1 MPRLKLKELIVP
13 PIETFIHAGM
23 KTPMTNQERALY
35 FTIYLTASRVNEVL
49 LLKKEDIQEAIGED
63 DIPITRFLLYT
74 LKNRNHPYRII
85 PIPHIPPYDLML
97 QPLQRELDL
106 ISDPQARVFHQF
118 TNSRNPGKNAY
129 ASFRKIKLNF
139 TYIHKGVELTVEH
152 MVNPHLLIHA
162 RVTHLAT
169 QAQPQQIK
177 KLRGWSDLRPFS
189 VYEHLSYT
197 DLTDLQLKVA
207 HREKFDA
214 SLKPE
219 NFQVKEFKEEKH
231 NNLFIKKPVI
241 EQPKVEKKAGDEDT
255 LPFQIE

>member
-1 MPRLKLKELIVP
+1 M
-13 PIETFIHAGM
+13 
-23 KTPMTNQERALY
+23 
-35 FTIYLTASRVNEVL
+35 
-49 LLKKEDIQEAIGED
+49 
-63 DIPITRFLLYT
+63 
-74 LKNRNHPYRII
+74 
-85 PIPHIPPYDLML
+85 
-97 QPLQRELDL
+97 
-106 ISDPQARVFHQF
+106 
-118 TNSRNPGKNAY
+118 
-129 ASFRKIKLNF
+129 
-139 TYIHKGVELTVEH
+139 EH

-214 SLKPE
+214 TLKPE
-219 NFQVKEFKEEKH
+219 NFQVKEFKEEKRI
-231 NNLFIKKPVI
+231 NNLFIKKPVV
-241 EQPKVEKKAGDEDT
+241 EQPKVEKKVADEDV